1 MLYNESGREKNTL
14 LVGVGDLSIPSI
26 ETSFPDESKSHESNQ
41 HTKPVSTRMSRYGG
55 QNESSLVIPGDKLD
69 IHGSNRNVL
78 LEEICNRKDSNKAV
92 HALHPVS
99 SSSSFS
105 QALPTGAEMGLGR
118 SALLLAIQ
126 ERGEKLEL
134 KNEIADVPWP
144 PDQSIESP
152 K

>member
-1 MLYNESGREKNTL
+1 VLYNESGREKNTL
-14 LVGVGDLSIPSI
+14 LVGVGD
-26 ETSFPDESKSHESNQ
+26 
-41 HTKPVSTRMSRYGG
+41 
-55 QNESSLVIPGDKLD
+55 
-69 IHGSNRNVL
+69 GSNRNVL
-78 LEEICNRKDSNKAV
+78 LEAICNRKDSNKAV

>member
-69 IHGSNRNVL
+69 IHGSNRMYCSKQSAIVKILIRRFMRCILSVVVAAFHRPSL
-78 LEEICNRKDSNKAV
+78 LVQKWA
-92 HALHPVS
+92 
-99 SSSSFS
+99 
-105 QALPTGAEMGLGR
+105 
-118 SALLLAIQ
+118 
-126 ERGEKLEL
+126 
-134 KNEIADVPWP
+134 
-144 PDQSIESP
+144 
-152 K
+152 

>member
-26 ETSFPDESKSHESNQ
+26 ETSFPDESKSNESNQ

-78 LEEICNRKDSNKAV
+78 LEAICNRKDSNKAL

-105 QALPTGAEMGLGR
+105 QALSTGAEIGLGR

-134 KNEIADVPWP
+134 KNEIADMPWP

-152 K
+152 E